1 MTPARLGVLILAAG
15 ASRRFGP
22 DDKLLHEVGGLPLA
36 AYSARLAAALNAAA
50 TLAIIPE
57 NAPARAALF
66 SDNGIDTQI
75 NPHADQGQGSSL
87 AHGIRHLSDTPVE
100 AALILLAD
108 MPHVPLSHLTSMLAR
123 LTEGVDAVASTA
135 GATPLP
141 PMLFRRT
148 AFPHLAR
155 LEGDQGGKRVFLN
168 LPHTAT
174 IPLTPR
180 QAIDIDTRDDMSE

>member
-22 DDKLLHEVGGLPLA
+22 DDKLLHEVEGLPLA
-36 AYSARLAAALNAAA
+36 AHSARLAAALNAAA

-87 AHGIRHLSDTPVE
+87 AHGIRHLSDTPGRGSAHSVGRY
-100 AALILLAD
+100 APCAPVSPD
-108 MPHVPLSHLTSMLAR
+108 VPCWPT
-123 LTEGVDAVASTA
+123 
-135 GATPLP
+135 
-141 PMLFRRT
+141 
-148 AFPHLAR
+148 
-155 LEGDQGGKRVFLN
+155 
-168 LPHTAT
+168 
-174 IPLTPR
+174 
-180 QAIDIDTRDDMSE
+180 